1 VIPVTASTGAGPNPA
16 ARSSRPGSGPACGP
30 DEVLIGFVGIEEAA
44 RLVGVSPSA
53 IRLWERQGLVRPIRT
68 GGGAR
73 RFGPDDVARLH
84 AIRRWR
90 RVEGLNAAAI
100 RRLVDVPQAVGPGR
114 AGHADP
120 DRRPGR
126 APVPAPALERA
137 GRPPGEPPG
146 GAPAQLAHRLRELR
160 LSRRLTL
167 RQVAGQSGLSVS
179 FVSSLERSLTG
190 VSLATLRRLT
200 AAYGTTV
207 AELVRDPGLAAG
219 RLVRSSAR
227 RSTEAG
233 AGIRIEELA
242 DAPSQLESQLFV
254 LQPGASSE
262 GYYAHPG
269 EEFMYLLG
277 GALGVW
283 LGEDE
288 YYELGPG
295 DALTFPSTLAH
306 RVQAL
311 GPGETRLIW
320 INTPPTF

>member
-1 VIPVTASTGAGPNPA
+1 MIPVTADAGATPRRGTLDPTVTP
-16 ARSSRPGSGPACGP
+16 
-30 DEVLIGFVGIEEAA
+30 LGFVGIEEAA

-53 IRLWERQGLVRPIRT
+53 IRLWERQGLVRPLRT

-73 RFGPDDVARLH
+73 RFGPADVARLH
-84 AIRRWR
+84 SIRRWR

-100 RRLVDVPQAVGPGR
+100 RRLLELPAGNATRR
-114 AGHADP
+114 ARHADP
-120 DRRPGR
+120 DRRPVHE
-126 APVPAPALERA
+126 PTPAPALDRA
-137 GRPPGEPPG
+137 GRPPGQPPG
-146 GAPAQLAHRLRELR
+146 SAPVQLAHRLRELR
-160 LSRRLTL
+160 ISRRLTL
-167 RQVAGQSGLSVS
+167 RQVAEQSGLSVS

-219 RLVRSSAR
+219 RLVRCGAR
-227 RSTEAG
+227 RSAEAG

-269 EEFMYLLG
+269 EEFMYLLS
-277 GALGVW
+277 GALAVW

-288 YYELGPG
+288 SYELHPG

-311 GPGETRLIW
+311 GPDETRLIW

>member
-1 VIPVTASTGAGPNPA
+1 MIPVTADAGGAP
-16 ARSSRPGSGPACGP
+16 RPDPLQRTVTP
-30 DEVLIGFVGIEEAA
+30 LGFVGIEEAA

-53 IRLWERQGLVRPIRT
+53 IRLWERQGLVRPLRT
-68 GGGAR
+68 RGGAR
-73 RFGPDDVARLH
+73 RFSPADVARLH

-90 RVEGLNAAAI
+90 QVEGLNAAAI
-100 RRLVDVPQAVGPGR
+100 RRLLELPAGNDTRR
-114 AGHADP
+114 AGHADA
-120 DRRPGR
+120 DRRLAREPAPEPTLDEAGR
-126 APVPAPALERA
+126 AP
-137 GRPPGEPPG
+137 GRSPG
-146 GAPAQLAHRLRELR
+146 GASIQLAQRLRALR
-160 LSRRLTL
+160 IAHRLTL
-167 RQVAGQSGLSVS
+167 RQVAEQSGLSVS

-190 VSLATLRRLT
+190 VSLTTLRRLT

-219 RLVRSSAR
+219 RVVRSGAR

-233 AGIRIEELA
+233 VGIRIEELA

-269 EEFMYLLG
+269 EEFMYLLS
-277 GALGVW
+277 GALAVW

-288 YYELGPG
+288 SYELEPG

-306 RVQAL
+306 RIQAL

>member
-1 VIPVTASTGAGPNPA
+1 MRPVTAAGTAPPRRTVDPTA
-16 ARSSRPGSGPACGP
+16 T
-30 DEVLIGFVGIEEAA
+30 LIGFIGIEEAA
-44 RLVGVSPSA
+44 SVVGVSPST
-53 IRLWERQGLVRPIRT
+53 IRLWERQGLVRPLRT

-73 RFGPDDVARLH
+73 RFGPADLARLH

-100 RRLVDVPQAVGPGR
+100 RRLLETPTGSAT
-114 AGHADP
+114 AGVRRLDTG
-120 DRRPGR
+120 DRPAARPI
-126 APVPAPALERA
+126 A
-137 GRPPGEPPG
+137 GRVSQPVRPAVSRPAQPVG
-146 GAPAQLAHRLRELR
+146 GASVQLADRLRELR
-160 LSRRLTL
+160 ISRRLTL
-167 RQVAGQSGLSVS
+167 RQVAERTGLSVS

-200 AAYGTTV
+200 AAYGTNV
-207 AELVRDPGLAAG
+207 AELIRDPGLAAG
-219 RLVRSSAR
+219 RVVRCGER

-233 AGIRIEELA
+233 TGIRIEELA

-269 EEFMYLLG
+269 EEFMYLLA
-277 GALGVW
+277 GALAVW

-288 YYELGPG
+288 HYELDPG